1 MGVDPWYG
9 EWTISNEGHLGFR
22 YMFLQSTSFCLS
34 IYLSILFFSV
44 IFYALFYSLFSSLFS
59 SLFYSI
65 LFYLY
70 IYRYTHSLYNAV
82 SWRIQ
87 FANMN
92 QIHKSR
98 IGRAVVIELTLH
110 VGPGRPGGNLKLKN
124 WLRMLTRSLVENKHS
139 RRRREIFKCLRM
151 VMKSIVQ
158 DSMLNRE
165 SFWIAWV
172 AESGKL
178 LHQELLNRSC
188 WIAVLKSGVAESLV
202 ELECVP
208 TECSCKAHKAAEY
221 QSARS
226 VLDYTIQ
233 LIGLEPKCNPETCCL
248 LQYWNTTS
256 YTPGF
261 EAR

>member
-1 MGVDPWYG
+1 MITWQQFIIIVHTIIMHNTWLCAIQVSLAHGCWSMIWGVNYLKWG
-9 EWTISNEGHLGFR
+9 SFR
-22 YMFLQSTSFCLS
+22 FQVYVSVIYKFLS
-34 IYLSILFFSV
+34 IYLSIYLFFS
-44 IFYALFYSLFSSLFS
+44 FLLFSMLYSILYSLLCSL
-59 SLFYSI
+59 LYSI

-178 LHQELLNRSC
+178 LHQELLNRS
-188 WIAVLKSGVAESLV
+188 
-202 ELECVP
+202 
-208 TECSCKAHKAAEY
+208 
-221 QSARS
+221 
-226 VLDYTIQ
+226 
-233 LIGLEPKCNPETCCL
+233 
-248 LQYWNTTS
+248 
-256 YTPGF
+256 F
-261 EAR
+261 